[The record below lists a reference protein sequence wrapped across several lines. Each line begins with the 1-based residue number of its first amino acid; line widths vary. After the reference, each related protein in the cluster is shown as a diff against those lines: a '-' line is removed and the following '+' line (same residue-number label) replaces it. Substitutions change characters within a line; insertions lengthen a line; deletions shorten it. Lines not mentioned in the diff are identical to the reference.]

1 MKNFK
6 REARII
12 TELFDEKLPNGV
24 KPESKLSSD
33 WWGIAAQVAEQTST
47 CPPEQRKCLI
57 EFIAQKYNINLKITD
72 KEFNC
77 NDKII
82 RFLEYYPTSEAGR
95 QSLYDLTN
103 MSAIYFREKV
113 SEILAVIPG
122 GLQDFR
128 ELAEETPYI
137 FDNHQPE
144 QSGLNR

>member
-1 MKNFK
+1 MTIQEKKWFK
-6 REARII
+6 KEARII
-12 TELFDEKLPNGV
+12 TELFDENLPNGV

-47 CPPEQRKCLI
+47 CQLEQRKCLI

-82 RFLEYYPTSEAGR
+82 RFLEYYPTSEVGR
-95 QSLYDLTN
+95 QSLYDLTDMDTIN
-103 MSAIYFREKV
+103 FREKV
-113 SEILAVIPG
+113 SEILAVMLG

-128 ELAEETPYI
+128 KLAEETPYI
-137 FDNHQPE
+137 FD
-144 QSGLNR
+144 